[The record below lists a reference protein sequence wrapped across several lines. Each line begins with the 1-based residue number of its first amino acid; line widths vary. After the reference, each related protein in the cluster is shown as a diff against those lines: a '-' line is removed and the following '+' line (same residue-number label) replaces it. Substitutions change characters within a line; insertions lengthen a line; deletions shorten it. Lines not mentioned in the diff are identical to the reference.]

1 MYRRR
6 RSVFDVIREIEE
18 EIEKD
23 IERFLTELRY
33 DEWAGQCLQP
43 LHDLRE
49 TEEEYVL
56 SVDMPG
62 VRKEEIDLKVSEYG
76 LSIYA
81 PIRYG
86 VRVSRGYERTAQ
98 CYRLIVELPE
108 PVDADSVTGV
118 YRNGILEVKMR
129 KKGAGKRIPIE

>member
-6 RSVFDVIREIEE
+6 RSLFDLIREIEE
-18 EIEKD
+18 EIDRD

-49 TEEEYVL
+49 TEDEFVL
-56 SVDMPG
+56 SIDMPG
-62 VRKEEIDLKVSEYG
+62 VKKEEIDLKVSEN
-76 LSIYA
+76 SVSVYA

-98 CYRLIVELPE
+98 CYRLVLELPG
-108 PVDADSVTGV
+108 PVDTNSVTGV

-129 KKGAGKRIPIE
+129 KRGVGTRIPIE

>member
-6 RSVFDVIREIEE
+6 RSIFDVIREIEE
-18 EIEKD
+18 EIARD
-23 IERFLTELRY
+23 IEQFLTELRH
-33 DEWAGQCLQP
+33 DEWAGQCLLP

-62 VRKEEIDLKVSEYG
+62 VRKEEIDLKVSEHG
-76 LSIYA
+76 VSVYA

-86 VRVSRGYERTAQ
+86 VRVSRSYERTAQ
-98 CYRLIVELPE
+98 CYRLVLELPD
-108 PVDADSVTGV
+108 PVDTESVRGV

-129 KKGAGKRIPIE
+129 KKGAGRRIPVT

>member
-1 MYRRR
+1 MFRRR
-6 RSVFDVIREIEE
+6 RSVFDVVREIEE
-18 EIEKD
+18 EIARD
-23 IERFLTELRY
+23 IEQFLTELRH

-62 VRKEEIDLKVSEYG
+62 VRKEEIDLRVSEYG
-76 LSIYA
+76 VSVYA

-98 CYRLIVELPE
+98 CYRLVLELPD
-108 PVDADSVTGV
+108 PVDTDSVKGT
-118 YRNGILEVKMR
+118 YRNGILEVRMR
-129 KKGAGKRIPIE
+129 KKGAGRRIPVD